1 MKYWIKPGIFLPLCQ
16 ESPCFPPQAAPDSP
30 QLQNDVWNKTL
41 RIITIIYP
49 ESLHQRLWFKKFQKI
64 SKLLSSRDRAEGL
77 HRKMD
82 FVLFT
87 CCGELRYIGNQS
99 NTYEGVNNDVLPWEK
114 LSVRMFSI
122 CFLLLLILW
131 HGKMKGIQS
140 AWANARKV
148 IVKTHSSK
156 FGWFMFCWNICVLCY
171 QESKWSRTLKVRNF
185 IDGLK
190 CFFLQASF

>member
-82 FVLFT
+82 FVLLLVA
-87 CCGELRYIGNQS
+87 GELRYIGNQS

-114 LSVRMFSI
+114 LSIRMFSI
-122 CFLLLLILW
+122 CFFCCWYCDMARWRVFNQREQMLVRSLW
-131 HGKMKGIQS
+131 KRTHQNLVDSCFAGTFVSCVTRK
-140 AWANARKV
+140 AND
-148 IVKTHSSK
+148 
-156 FGWFMFCWNICVLCY
+156 
-171 QESKWSRTLKVRNF
+171 QEH
-185 IDGLK
+185 
-190 CFFLQASF
+190 